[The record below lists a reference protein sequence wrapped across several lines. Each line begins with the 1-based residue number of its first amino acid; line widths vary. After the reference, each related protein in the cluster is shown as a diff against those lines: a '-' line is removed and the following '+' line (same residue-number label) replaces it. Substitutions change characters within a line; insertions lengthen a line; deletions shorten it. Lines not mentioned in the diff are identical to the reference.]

1 LFQVPPLF
9 VYANRKD
16 KRIMKKTFKTIFAGR
31 ELTVEIGQLAQFA
44 AGSVFLRY
52 GDTNVLVTASM
63 SKEPREGMNFF
74 PLSVDYE
81 EKLYSVG
88 KIPGGFIKREGKPSE
103 KAVLSARLIDRPI
116 RPLFPKGMRND
127 VQVVATVLSVEQ
139 DNPPEL
145 VAMIG
150 SSIALSI
157 SDIPFN
163 GPTGSVAMGYKD
175 GEFTVNPTVEQ
186 REGSKLDLIV
196 SGTKDAIMMVEAG
209 ANEISEEIMIEA
221 IMKAH
226 EEIKKIIEFQE
237 EIIAQTG
244 KQTKE
249 IQYYLPS
256 EEIILKVEQVGREK
270 LDSALRNADKAQ
282 REEAVEKVSVE
293 IMDLLASEY
302 EGYEEEIAQAIE
314 KLEKTL
320 VRNMITKEKVR
331 PDGRAMDEIRSIT
344 CEVGVLARAHGSA
357 LFQRGQTQALSV
369 VTLGAFSD
377 VQVIDGLTD
386 EEFRRYMHHYNFP
399 SFSVGETKPSRGP
412 GRREIG
418 HGALAGRAL
427 EPVIPSQDD
436 FPYTIRVVSEI
447 LMSNGSSSQ
456 ASVCGSTLSLMDAGV
471 PIKAPVAGIA
481 MGLIKEGDNI
491 SILSDIQGI
500 EDHNGDMDFKV
511 AGTKDGITAIQM
523 DIKINGIGREIL
535 QEALQQ
541 AKKGRLYILDKMAEA
556 ISEPRKEMSKYA
568 PRMLSMQL
576 PNDKIGEVIGPGGKM
591 INKIIEETG
600 VKIDIMDDGKA
611 FISSPNLENAER
623 AKQMIELIIK
633 DVQVGEI
640 YEGKVTRIM
649 EIGAFVELGPGKEG
663 MVHIS
668 KLAYEHVKNVTDVV
682 NVGDKVKVKVIEID
696 NRGRINLS
704 IKDLLPKPE
713 GYIESERNGRRNGER
728 NRGGYNKR

>member
-1 LFQVPPLF
+1 
-9 VYANRKD
+9 
-16 KRIMKKTFKTIFAGR
+16 MKNTFKTMFAGR
-31 ELTVEIGQLAQFA
+31 ELTVETGQLAQLA

-63 SKEPREGMNFF
+63 SKEPREGMDFF

-88 KIPGGFIKREGKPSE
+88 KIPGGFIKREGRPSE
-103 KAVLSARLIDRPI
+103 KAILSSRLIDRPI
-116 RPLFPKGMRND
+116 RPLFPAGMRND
-127 VQVVATVLSVEQ
+127 VSVVATVMSVEQ
-139 DNPPEL
+139 DNLPEI

-163 GPTGSVAMGYKD
+163 GPTGSVTMGYKD
-175 GEFTVNPTVEQ
+175 GELIINPTVEQ
-186 REGSKLDLIV
+186 RDNSKLELIV

-209 ANEISEEIMIEA
+209 ASEVSEELVIEA
-221 IMKAH
+221 ILTAH
-226 EEIKKIIEFQE
+226 EEIKKIVEFQE
-237 EIIAQTG
+237 QIIQQVG
-244 KQTKE
+244 KQKK
-249 IQYYLPS
+249 QVQFYLPS
-256 EEIILKVEQVGREK
+256 EEIVARVAQTGKEK
-270 LDSALRNADKAQ
+270 MDAALRNRDKAA
-282 REEAVEKVSVE
+282 REEAVGKAGVE
-293 IMDLLASEY
+293 IMDSLCEEF
-302 EGYEEEIAQAIE
+302 EGYEAQIGQAIE
-314 KLEKTL
+314 KLEKSL
-320 VRNMITKEKVR
+320 VRTMITKEKIR
-331 PDGRAMDEIRSIT
+331 PDGRAMDEIRPIS
-344 CEVGVLARAHGSA
+344 CEVGVLARVHGSA
-357 LFQRGQTQALSV
+357 LFTRGQTQALSV

-377 VQVIDGLTD
+377 VQVIDGITD
-386 EEFRRYMHHYNFP
+386 EEFKRYMHHYNFP
-399 SFSVGETKPSRGP
+399 SYSVGETKPSRGP

-481 MGLIKEGDNI
+481 MGLIKEDDSI

-511 AGTKDGITAIQM
+511 AGTKEGITAIQM
-523 DIKINGIGREIL
+523 DIKINGINKEVL
-535 QEALQQ
+535 TQALEQ
-541 AKKGRLYILDKMAEA
+541 ARVGRLFILDKMAQA
-556 ISEPRKEMSKYA
+556 ISEPRAEMSKYA

-600 VKIDIMDDGKA
+600 VKIDIMDDGKTY
-611 FISSPNLENAER
+611 ISSPNLENAEK
-623 AKQMIELIIK
+623 AKQMIEAIIRE
-633 DVQVGEI
+633 VQVGEV

-649 EIGAFVELGPGKEG
+649 EIGAFVELLPGKEG

-668 KLAYEHVKNVTDVV
+668 KLAYEHVKTVTDVV
-682 NVGDKVKVKVIEID
+682 NVGDIVKVKVVEID

-704 IKDLLPKPE
+704 MKDLLPKPE
-713 GYIESERNGRRNGER
+713 GYVEPERPKRNDRPNDRGNDR

>member
-1 LFQVPPLF
+1 
-9 VYANRKD
+9 
-16 KRIMKKTFKTIFAGR
+16 MKNTFKTMFAGR
-31 ELTVEIGQLAQFA
+31 ELTVETGQLAQLA

-52 GDTNVLVTASM
+52 GDTNVLVTAAM
-63 SKEPREGMNFF
+63 SKEPREGMDFF

-88 KIPGGFIKREGKPSE
+88 KIPGGFIKREGRPSE
-103 KAVLSARLIDRPI
+103 KAILSSRLIDRPL
-116 RPLFPKGMRND
+116 RPLFPSGMRND
-127 VQVVATVLSVEQ
+127 VSVVATVMSVEQ
-139 DNPPEL
+139 DNLPEI

-163 GPTGSVAMGYKD
+163 GPTGSVSMGYKD
-175 GEFTVNPTVEQ
+175 GELIINPTVEQ
-186 REGSKLDLIV
+186 RDKSELELIV

-209 ANEISEEIMIEA
+209 ASEVSEELMIQA
-221 IMKAH
+221 ILTAH
-226 EEIKKIIEFQE
+226 EEIKKIVAFQE
-237 EIIAQTG
+237 QIIQQVG
-244 KQTKE
+244 KQKKE
-249 IQYYLPS
+249 VQFHLPS
-256 EEIILKVEQVGREK
+256 DEIVARVAQIGKDK
-270 LDSALRNADKAQ
+270 MDAALRNRDKTA
-282 REEAVEKVSVE
+282 REEAVEQAGIE
-293 IMDLLASEY
+293 IMDALAEEF
-302 EGYEEEIAQAIE
+302 EGNEAQIGQAIE
-314 KLEKTL
+314 KLEKSL
-320 VRNMITKEKVR
+320 VRTMITKEKIR
-331 PDGRAMDEIRSIT
+331 PDGRAMDEIRPIS
-344 CEVGVLARAHGSA
+344 CEVGLLARVHGSA
-357 LFQRGQTQALSV
+357 LFTRGQTQALSV

-377 VQVIDGLTD
+377 VQVIDGITD
-386 EEFRRYMHHYNFP
+386 EEFKRYMHHYNFP
-399 SFSVGETKPSRGP
+399 SYSVGETKPSRGP

-481 MGLIKEGDNI
+481 MGLIKEDDSI

-511 AGTKDGITAIQM
+511 AGTKEGITAIQM
-523 DIKINGIGREIL
+523 DIKIDGINKEVL
-535 QEALQQ
+535 TQALEQ
-541 AKKGRLYILDKMAEA
+541 ARVGRLFILDKMAQA
-556 ISEPRKEMSKYA
+556 ISEPRAEMSKYA

-600 VKIDIMDDGKA
+600 VKIDIMDDGKTY
-611 FISSPNLENAER
+611 ISSPNLENAEK
-623 AKQMIELIIK
+623 AKKLIEAIIK
-633 DVQVGEI
+633 EVQVGEV

-649 EIGAFVELGPGKEG
+649 EIGAFVELLPGKEG

-682 NVGDKVKVKVIEID
+682 NIGDIVKVKVVEID

-704 IKDLLPKPE
+704 MKDLLPKPE
-713 GYIESERNGRRNGER
+713 GYVEPERPKRNDRPNDRGNDR

>member
-1 LFQVPPLF
+1 
-9 VYANRKD
+9 
-16 KRIMKKTFKTIFAGR
+16 MKKIFKTMFAQR
-31 ELTVEIGQLAQFA
+31 ELIVETGQLAQLA
-44 AGSVFLRY
+44 SGSVFMRY

-63 SKEPREGMNFF
+63 SKVPREGMSFF

-88 KIPGGFIKREGKPSE
+88 KIPGGFIKREGRPSE
-103 KAVLSARLIDRPI
+103 KAILSSRLIDRPL

-139 DNPPEL
+139 DNLPEL
-145 VAMIG
+145 VAMVG

-163 GPTGSVAMGYKD
+163 GPTGSVSMGYKD
-175 GEFTVNPTVEQ
+175 GELIINPTVEQ
-186 REGSKLDLIV
+186 REGSELDLIV

-209 ANEISEEIMIEA
+209 ANEVSEQLMIQA
-221 IMKAH
+221 ILTAH
-226 EEIKKIIEFQE
+226 EEIKKIVAFQE
-237 EIIAQTG
+237 EII
-244 KQTKE
+244 
-249 IQYYLPS
+249 
-256 EEIILKVEQVGREK
+256 EQVGKAKREVEYYVPTDEMIEK
-270 LDSALRNADKAQ
+270 VNEIGTKKMDEALRHEEKAE
-282 REEAVEKVSVE
+282 REEAVEKVGKE
-293 IMDLLASEY
+293 LTEALAADY
-302 EGYEEEIAQAIE
+302 EGQEEQLSQAVE
-314 KLEKTL
+314 KLEKSI
-320 VRNMITKEKVR
+320 VREMIAKEKIR
-331 PDGRAMDEIRSIT
+331 PDGRAMDEIRPIT
-344 CEVGVLARAHGSA
+344 CEVGLLARVHGSA
-357 LFQRGQTQALSV
+357 LFTRGQTQAMSV

-386 EEFRRYMHHYNFP
+386 EEFKRYMHHYNFP
-399 SFSVGETKPSRGP
+399 AYSVGETKPSRGP

-481 MGLIKEGDNI
+481 MGLIKEEDSI
-491 SILSDIQGI
+491 SILSDIQGL

-523 DIKINGIGREIL
+523 DIKINGIDEAIL
-535 QEALQQ
+535 KEALEQ
-541 AKKGRLYILDKMAEA
+541 ARKGRLFILGKMAEV
-556 ISEPRKEMSKYA
+556 ISEPRAEMSKYA

-576 PNDKIGEVIGPGGKM
+576 PNEKIGEVIGPGGKM

-600 VKIDIMDDGKA
+600 VKIDIMDDGKTY
-611 FISSPNLENAER
+611 ISSPDLENAQK
-623 AKQMIELIIK
+623 AQQMIEAIIK
-633 DVQVGEI
+633 DVEAGQI
-640 YEGKVTRIM
+640 YEGKVTRVM
-649 EIGAFVELGPGKEG
+649 EIGAFVELLPGKEG

-668 KLAYEHVKNVTDVV
+668 KLSYDHVKSVTDVV
-682 NVGDKVKVKVIEID
+682 NVGDIVKVKVTEID
-696 NRGRINLS
+696 SRGRINLS
-704 IKDLLPKPE
+704 MKDLLPKPE
-713 GYIESERNGRRNGER
+713 GYHENNRSNKKNHNNSNGRGGH
-728 NRGGYNKR
+728 NRR

>member
-1 LFQVPPLF
+1 
-9 VYANRKD
+9 
-16 KRIMKKTFKTIFAGR
+16 MKNTFKTMFAGR
-31 ELTVEIGQLAQFA
+31 ELTVETGQLAQLA

-63 SKEPREGMNFF
+63 SKEPREGMDFF

-88 KIPGGFIKREGKPSE
+88 KIPGGFIKREGRPSE
-103 KAVLSARLIDRPI
+103 KAILSSRLIDRPI
-116 RPLFPKGMRND
+116 RPLFPAGMRND
-127 VQVVATVLSVEQ
+127 VSVVATVMSVEQ
-139 DNPPEL
+139 DNLPEI
-145 VAMIG
+145 VAMMG

-163 GPTGSVAMGYKD
+163 GPTGSVSMGYKD
-175 GEFTVNPTVEQ
+175 GELIINPTVEQ
-186 REGSKLDLIV
+186 RDNSKLELIV

-209 ANEISEEIMIEA
+209 ASEVSEELVIQA
-221 IMKAH
+221 ILTAH
-226 EEIKKIIEFQE
+226 EEIKKIVEFQE
-237 EIIAQTG
+237 QIIKQVG
-244 KQTKE
+244 KQKR
-249 IQYYLPS
+249 QVQFYLPS
-256 EEIILKVEQVGREK
+256 EEIVSRVAQTGKEK
-270 LDSALRNADKAQ
+270 MDAALRNHDKAA
-282 REEAVEKVSVE
+282 REEAAEKVGAE
-293 IMDLLASEY
+293 IMDALSEEF
-302 EGYEEEIAQAIE
+302 EGYEAQIGQAIE
-314 KLEKTL
+314 KLEKSL
-320 VRNMITKEKVR
+320 VRTMITKEKIR
-331 PDGRAMDEIRSIT
+331 PDGRAMDEIRPIS
-344 CEVGVLARAHGSA
+344 CEVGLLARVHGSA
-357 LFQRGQTQALSV
+357 LFTRGQTQALSV

-377 VQVIDGLTD
+377 VQVIDGITD
-386 EEFRRYMHHYNFP
+386 EEFKRYMHHYNFP
-399 SFSVGETKPSRGP
+399 SYSVGETKPSRGP

-481 MGLIKEGDNI
+481 MGLIKEDDSI

-511 AGTKDGITAIQM
+511 AGTKEGITAIQM
-523 DIKINGIGREIL
+523 DIKINGINKEVL
-535 QEALQQ
+535 TQALEQ
-541 AKKGRLYILDKMAEA
+541 ARIGRLFILDKMAEA
-556 ISEPRKEMSKYA
+556 ISEPRAEMSKYA

-600 VKIDIMDDGKA
+600 VKIDIMDDGKTY
-611 FISSPNLENAER
+611 ISSPNLENAEK
-623 AKQMIELIIK
+623 AKQMIEAIIK
-633 DVQVGEI
+633 EVQVGEV

-649 EIGAFVELGPGKEG
+649 EIGAFVELLPGKEG

-668 KLAYEHVKNVTDVV
+668 KLAYEHVKTVTDVV
-682 NVGDKVKVKVIEID
+682 NLGDIVKVKVVEID

-704 IKDLLPKPE
+704 MKDLLPKPE
-713 GYIESERNGRRNGER
+713 GYVEPERPKRNDRPNDRGNDR

>member
-1 LFQVPPLF
+1 
-9 VYANRKD
+9 
-16 KRIMKKTFKTIFAGR
+16 MKNTFKTMFAGR
-31 ELTVEIGQLAQFA
+31 ELTVETGQLAQLA

-63 SKEPREGMNFF
+63 SKEPREGMDFF

-88 KIPGGFIKREGKPSE
+88 KIPGGFIKREGRPSE
-103 KAVLSARLIDRPI
+103 KAILSSRLIDRPI
-116 RPLFPKGMRND
+116 RPLFPAGMRND
-127 VQVVATVLSVEQ
+127 VSVVATVMSVEQ
-139 DNPPEL
+139 DNLPEI

-163 GPTGSVAMGYKD
+163 GPTGSVSMGYKN
-175 GEFTVNPTVEQ
+175 GELIINPTVEQ
-186 REGSKLDLIV
+186 RDNSKLELIV

-209 ANEISEEIMIEA
+209 ASEVSEELVIEA
-221 IMKAH
+221 ILTAH
-226 EEIKKIIEFQE
+226 EEIKKIVEFQE
-237 EIIAQTG
+237 QIIQQVG
-244 KQTKE
+244 KQKR
-249 IQYYLPS
+249 QVQFYLPS
-256 EEIILKVEQVGREK
+256 EEIVLKVAQTGKEK
-270 LDSALRNADKAQ
+270 MDAALRNRDKAA
-282 REEAVEKVSVE
+282 REEAVVKVGVE
-293 IMDLLASEY
+293 IMDALSEEF
-302 EGYEEEIAQAIE
+302 EGNEVQIGQAIE
-314 KLEKTL
+314 KLEKSL
-320 VRNMITKEKVR
+320 VRTMITKEKIR
-331 PDGRAMDEIRSIT
+331 PDGRAMDEIRPIS
-344 CEVGVLARAHGSA
+344 CEAGVLARVHGSA
-357 LFQRGQTQALSV
+357 LFTRGQTQALSV

-377 VQVIDGLTD
+377 VQVIDGITD
-386 EEFRRYMHHYNFP
+386 EEFKRYMHHYNFP
-399 SFSVGETKPSRGP
+399 SYSVGETRPSRGP

-481 MGLIKEGDNI
+481 MGLIKEDDSI

-511 AGTKDGITAIQM
+511 AGTKEGITAIQM
-523 DIKINGIGREIL
+523 DIKINGINKEVL
-535 QEALQQ
+535 TQALEQ
-541 AKKGRLYILDKMAEA
+541 ARLGRLFILDKMAEV
-556 ISEPRKEMSKYA
+556 ISEPRAEMSKYA

-600 VKIDIMDDGKA
+600 VKIDIMDDGKTY
-611 FISSPNLENAER
+611 ISSPNLENAEK
-623 AKQMIELIIK
+623 AKQMIEAIIK
-633 DVQVGEI
+633 EVQVGEV

-649 EIGAFVELGPGKEG
+649 EIGAFVELLPGKEG

-682 NVGDKVKVKVIEID
+682 NIGDTVKVKVVEID

-704 IKDLLPKPE
+704 MKDLLPKPE
-713 GYIESERNGRRNGER
+713 GYVEPERPKRNDRGNDR

>member
-1 LFQVPPLF
+1 
-9 VYANRKD
+9 
-16 KRIMKKTFKTIFAGR
+16 MKKIFKTMFAQR
-31 ELTVEIGQLAQFA
+31 ELIVETGQLAQL
-44 AGSVFLRY
+44 AGGSAFIRY
-52 GDTNVLVTASM
+52 GDTNVLVAASM
-63 SKEPREGMNFF
+63 SKVPREGMSFF

-88 KIPGGFIKREGKPSE
+88 KIPGGFIKREGRPSE
-103 KAVLSARLIDRPI
+103 KAILSSRLIDRPL

-139 DNPPEL
+139 DNLPEI
-145 VAMIG
+145 VAMVG

-175 GEFTVNPTVEQ
+175 GELIVNPTVEQ
-186 REGSKLDLIV
+186 REGSTLDLIV
-196 SGTKDAIMMVEAG
+196 SGTKEAIMMVEAG
-209 ANEISEEIMIEA
+209 AKEVSEELMIQA
-221 IMKAH
+221 ILAAH
-226 EEIKKIIEFQE
+226 EEIKKIVAFQE
-237 EIIAQTG
+237 EIIAQIG
-244 KQTKE
+244 KEKRE
-249 IQYYLPS
+249 IEYFVPTDDMIEKVS
-256 EEIILKVEQVGREK
+256 EIGMQKM
-270 LDSALRNADKAQ
+270 DAALRHKEKSE
-282 REEAVEKVSVE
+282 REEAVDKVSQE
-293 IMDLLASEY
+293 ILESLSADY
-302 EGYEEEIAQAIE
+302 EGKEEQLAQAIE

-320 VRNMITKEKVR
+320 VRRMITKEKIR
-331 PDGRAMDEIRSIT
+331 PDGRAMDEIRPIT
-344 CEVGVLARAHGSA
+344 CDVGILARVHGSA
-357 LFQRGQTQALSV
+357 LFTRGQTQALSV

-377 VQVIDGLTD
+377 VQVIDGITD
-386 EEFRRYMHHYNFP
+386 EEFKRYMHHYNFP
-399 SFSVGETKPSRGP
+399 SYSVGETKPSRGP

-481 MGLIKEGDNI
+481 MGLIKEEGTI
-491 SILSDIQGI
+491 GILSDIQGL

-523 DIKINGIGREIL
+523 DIKINGIDEAVL
-535 QEALQQ
+535 KEALEQ
-541 AKKGRLYILDKMAEA
+541 ARKGRLFILDKMAEV
-556 ISEPRKEMSKYA
+556 ISQPRAEMSKYA
-568 PRMLSMQL
+568 PRMISMQL
-576 PNDKIGEVIGPGGKM
+576 PNEKIGEVIGPGGKM

-611 FISSPNLENAER
+611 YISSPNLENAQK
-623 AKQMIELIIK
+623 AQQMIEGIIK
-633 DVQVGEI
+633 DVEVGQI
-640 YEGKVTRIM
+640 YEGKVTRVM
-649 EIGAFVELGPGKEG
+649 EIGAFVELLPGKEG

-668 KLAYEHVKNVTDVV
+668 KLSYDHVKNVTDVV
-682 NVGDKVKVKVIEID
+682 NVGDIVKVKVVEID

-713 GYIESERNGRRNGER
+713 GYVEPERAPRRNNDRGNDR
-728 NRGGYNKR
+728 NRGGYNNKR